1 MPRSSLQGKKKKKKN
16 KTVFRSLWY
25 VDMLQW
31 LTFNKSSCWYILHN
45 PFPPF
50 MDDCKMKPC
59 LWILSENDCSIGKTL
74 IRRRLFMT
82 LLAAEEKQKRHLASK
97 RSSVANASIFN
108 NIYWEMYILAKKNVK
123 CFHFCLFVQAWRSLF
138 NYLLQPFICQKWGA
152 GQGSRHMGKSYFKK

>member
-1 MPRSSLQGKKKKKKN
+1 MVLIPLSRQNSFWKGFLVCMLLSKVFWNLIFYAKFFIVSKQKWNKNQKWICQGQVFKEKKKKKN

-59 LWILSENDCSIGKTL
+59 LWILSEYDYSIGKTL

-82 LLAAEEKQKRHLASK
+82 LLDAEEKQKK
-97 RSSVANASIFN
+97 TFGFQ
-108 NIYWEMYILAKKNVK
+108 EK
-123 CFHFCLFVQAWRSLF
+123 FC
-138 NYLLQPFICQKWGA
+138 C
-152 GQGSRHMGKSYFKK
+152 